1 MVGIVLGIALAAL
14 TTRALASWDLSFSI
28 PWGTL
33 LVLAVAAFVAGLL
46 AGVFPARRAAHLDPL
61 KALHYE

>member
-1 MVGIVLGIALAAL
+1 MLG
-14 TTRALASWDLSFSI
+14 SWDLSFSV

-33 LVLAVAAFVAGLL
+33 LVLAIAAFVAGLA

-61 KALHYE
+61 KALQYE